1 MSLICIYE
9 NLLELLEEMNDYFLL
24 NSDYKLQDYIKIIKY
39 LDPSSYNIEYIENY
53 INSIYLSGKTLGM
66 MKIMRE
72 ENNNIIEKNPNIIN
86 NIKIKSFKF
95 IEINKLI
102 NSSINNSFSILPGK
116 VKMMLSIPI
125 IWTCRKL
132 RFIEINLKE
141 IFINNNYK
149 SSFETAYNESYIG
162 AYNILSNGFRK
173 DYLSKNISSNI
184 CKLKK
189 LFIHHEFD
197 IKKFIEELH
206 ILTENIIIF
215 MLSNKIIL
223 NKFARET

>member
-86 NIKIKSFKF
+86 NIDK
-95 IEINKLI
+95 
-102 NSSINNSFSILPGK
+102 G
-116 VKMMLSIPI
+116 
-125 IWTCRKL
+125 
-132 RFIEINLKE
+132 
-141 IFINNNYK
+141 
-149 SSFETAYNESYIG
+149 
-162 AYNILSNGFRK
+162 
-173 DYLSKNISSNI
+173 
-184 CKLKK
+184 
-189 LFIHHEFD
+189 
-197 IKKFIEELH
+197 
-206 ILTENIIIF
+206 
-215 MLSNKIIL
+215 
-223 NKFARET
+223 